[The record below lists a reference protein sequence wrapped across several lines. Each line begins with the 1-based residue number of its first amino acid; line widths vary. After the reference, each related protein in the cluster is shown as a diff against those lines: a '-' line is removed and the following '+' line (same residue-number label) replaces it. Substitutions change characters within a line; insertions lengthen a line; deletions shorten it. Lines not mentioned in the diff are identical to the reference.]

1 MVGVALPGRPGNLT
15 PDQEVKLRELWKV
28 TLKVFGMPFEGD
40 SGANS
45 IVIQNGNS
53 ETASQEDQSPQDK
66 KKKRRSMFSRKHHD
80 GNKEDELDGGGHT
93 DASIDSEDKYGQR
106 KEFNRAIAS
115 QSPEDLRKAFW
126 GMVKND
132 HPDGLLLRFLRA
144 RKWDVERALIML
156 ISTMQ
161 WRMHE
166 MHVDEDVIKKGE
178 GGAAAESQSSNA
190 ATKKEGEDFMAQLRL
205 GKSFLHGT
213 DREGRPLCF
222 VRARLHKQG
231 EQSEASL
238 ERYTVYVIETAR
250 LLLSPPVDTAAVL
263 FDMTGFSLANMDYS
277 PVKFMIKC
285 FEANYPESLGVI
297 LVHKAPWVFQGI
309 WSIIKGWLDPVV
321 AAKVHFT
328 KNLEELEHFVPR
340 DRIIKELGGDD
351 PWTYRYEE
359 PRSGENDKL
368 LDDATRQSL
377 LDERASTIKEFE
389 STTQDWIQG
398 ASADKALQQKRDA
411 LAERLRAGY
420 WRLDPYVRARTLYDR
435 TGMINEGG
443 RIDYYPSSK
452 GANGGQSS
460 VGLIPAD
467 HNPDD
472 VD

>member
-1 MVGVALPGRPGNLT
+1 MSLSGLRLASSKNSQESLLNTRKSGTRAVRVFFVFSGFVVGLSLFLYRQSSASRFEPTVRDFDLHGQAVDPAIMVGVALPGRPGNLT

-250 LLLSPPVDTAAVL
+250 LLLSPPVDTAVSMVSKTL
-263 FDMTGFSLANMDYS
+263 
-277 PVKFMIKC
+277 
-285 FEANYPESLGVI
+285 
-297 LVHKAPWVFQGI
+297 WV
-309 WSIIKGWLDPVV
+309 
-321 AAKVHFT
+321 
-328 KNLEELEHFVPR
+328 
-340 DRIIKELGGDD
+340 
-351 PWTYRYEE
+351 YR
-359 PRSGENDKL
+359 
-368 LDDATRQSL
+368 
-377 LDERASTIKEFE
+377 
-389 STTQDWIQG
+389 
-398 ASADKALQQKRDA
+398 
-411 LAERLRAGY
+411 
-420 WRLDPYVRARTLYDR
+420 
-435 TGMINEGG
+435 
-443 RIDYYPSSK
+443 
-452 GANGGQSS
+452 S
-460 VGLIPAD
+460 VQI
-467 HNPDD
+467 
-472 VD
+472 